1 MRHHPRAHMFGLF
14 THARAYDRLAG
25 RAFGRL
31 YARVATDVVAAG
43 LEPGSRVLD
52 VGTGPGRVP
61 IAIATAAPHLRVEGL
76 DLLPEMIEQA
86 RRSATAAGLAD
97 RVAFTVGDV
106 AALPYPDATFDLIVS
121 SMSQHH
127 WPDAGAGLRELGRVI
142 RPGGRIWTSGPRC
155 TARTPQPGLPSRRNG
170 CGGRSSTPAG
180 SRSAWSAG
188 CPCDPLLADL
198 GQMYMD

>member
-1 MRHHPRAHMFGLF
+1 MKHHPRAHMLGLF

-31 YARVATDVVAAG
+31 YTRVAADVVAAG

-76 DLLPEMIEQA
+76 DLLPEMVEHA
-86 RRSATAAGLAD
+86 RRSAAAAGLAD

-106 AALPYPDATFDLIVS
+106 AALPYPDASFDLVVS

-127 WPDAGAGLRELGRVI
+127 WPDARAGLRELGRVI
-142 RPGGRIWTSGPRC
+142 RPGGHIWIYDLRPALRRADAAARGAFPAEQVRREIVRTSRFPVS
-155 TARTPQPGLPSRRNG
+155 LV
-170 CGGRSSTPAG
+170 GRVAV
-180 SRSAWSAG
+180 
-188 CPCDPLLADL
+188 
-198 GQMYMD
+198 

>member
-31 YARVATDVVAAG
+31 YARVAADVVAAG

-127 WPDAGAGLRELGRVI
+127 WPDAAAGLRELGRVI
-142 RPGGRIWTSGPRC
+142 RPGGRIWIYDFR
-155 TARTPQPGLPSRRNG
+155 
-170 CGGRSSTPAG
+170 PALYRADAAA
-180 SRSAWSAG
+180 RSAFPAARVRREVVHTGRFPVSLVG
-188 CPCDPLLADL
+188 RLAV
-198 GQMYMD
+198 